1 MNSNSSCTLYSADAL
16 DAFVTKVLQAIG
28 VDDVDAR
35 YMAGIIIAS
44 ELSGHPSCGL
54 RQLPD
59 YVLRW
64 QQGKATTHLR
74 PQIEKDSGSVLVID
88 GQGCFG
94 HVVMRMATALAVER
108 AQSHGISL
116 IAIRRSEPAGRY
128 ADFCEYAAGQ
138 GVITLMFVNDSG
150 GCQEVSP
157 PGARAPRLS
166 TNPFAIGVP
175 RASRPHLVLD
185 MATSAVAF
193 GRLLECRERG
203 ESIPTDWVTN
213 EGFMRPFGGA
223 KGFGLAVM
231 VEALAGALT
240 GGGTVGPNPL
250 NDDQAMLIIAIDV
263 KHVRSL
269 SEFTSDVESF
279 VGYIKDAPLEVGAAG
294 IRMPGEGGAANAAE
308 RMQAGI
314 DIQLSTRG
322 KLFDIAREFKIG
334 FPECISPAPSNA

>member
-1 MNSNSSCTLYSADAL
+1 MDSNPFSTLYRADAL
-16 DAFVTKVLQAIG
+16 NAFVTKVLEAIG
-28 VDDVDAR
+28 VDHLDAR

-44 ELSGHPSCGL
+44 ELAGHPSCGL

-74 PQIEKDSGSVLVID
+74 PQVEKDSGSVLVID

-108 AQSHGISL
+108 AQLHGISL
-116 IAIRRSEPAGRY
+116 IAIRRSEAAGRY
-128 ADFCEYAAGQ
+128 ADFCEHAADL

-157 PGARAPRLS
+157 PGGRAPRFS
-166 TNPFAIGVP
+166 TNPLAIGVP

-203 ESIPTDWVTN
+203 GSIPTDWLTKD
-213 EGFMRPFGGA
+213 GFMRPFGGA

-240 GGGTVGPNPL
+240 GGGTVGPNPM
-250 NDDQAMLIIAIDV
+250 NDDQAVLIIAIDV
-263 KHVRSL
+263 KHIRSL
-269 SEFTSDVESF
+269 SEFTLEVESF
-279 VGYIKDAPLEVGAAG
+279 IGYIKDVPLEDGAAA
-294 IRMPGEGGAANAAE
+294 IRMPGEGGAANAVE

-314 DIQLSTRG
+314 EIQLSTRS
-322 KLFDIAREFKIG
+322 KLFDIAREFKIS
-334 FPECISPAPSNA
+334 FPDCISPASSSA